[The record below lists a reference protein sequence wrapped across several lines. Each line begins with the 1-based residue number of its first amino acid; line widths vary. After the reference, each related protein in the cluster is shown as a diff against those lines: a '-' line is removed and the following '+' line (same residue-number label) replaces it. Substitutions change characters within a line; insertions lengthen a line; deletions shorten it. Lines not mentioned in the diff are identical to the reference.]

1 MSSDNK
7 AESRPGEIVGNKVNI
22 KTDTRADVKVDS
34 MAAGGKKVSAIDF
47 FCIGFGAIVGVGWAV
62 SINSWM
68 AGSGGPLPAAVGYIL
83 ALIIMIPIAL
93 CYCELCA
100 MLPVSGGGMAYAFRA
115 FGDNIAFISG
125 WAAFGAFITIIPWEA
140 IYVVDILSILF
151 PQLKSGAP
159 LYTLAGADIYLGHIL
174 IGLAISIVLFM
185 INRKGVSSSASMQR
199 VLCLVLVGAGILAM
213 IFAAF
218 KFNTANFQPVYEN
231 IGKGTHH
238 SFIGGAMVILAS
250 APFFLAGFETI
261 PQGIESAGGEVK
273 SVGKT
278 VVLTVVLSCLF
289 YALLLFTLGG
299 AMPWKEFVNYGS
311 PSAALLFRDV
321 YSGPVGTGLYLFILI
336 GAICGLIT
344 TWNGFMMASSQ
355 ILMAMARVSIVPDV
369 LAQQHPVYKTPINAL
384 KVCLVASIAG
394 PFLGSGLIGS
404 LTTFSAAGY
413 VTSWMITAYSLI
425 KLRHSEPTLAR
436 PYMIPGGEKMAW
448 FAGIS
453 MTLLLG
459 LLLIPGQPVFMGKF
473 ATIMFAGWMFIGLV
487 LFILDYR
494 QRRQYSKLKRA
505 SFLFASMMAQGDA
518 VLPDYAD
525 FFEDD
530 YRYLSFVIP
539 KDADYSG
546 QSLIELGW
554 GKNQNIFI
562 IKIEHGTEMIFLP
575 NGKTKVYKGDRVFA
589 VGVEKAIVRFRDG
602 QFIGDKYTMGNLKDF
617 MGMGS
622 TEAQVPLICR
632 VVKVTAEAPYCNK
645 PLKYSGITDYT
656 QCMVIGLQSLGKT
669 FMMPDADTLI
679 EEGDDLWV
687 VGLEENID
695 KFLELSGQAE
705 TAE

>member
-1 MSSDNK
+1 MEN
-7 AESRPGEIVGNKVNI
+7 VNE
-22 KTDTRADVKVDS
+22 KETELAVK
-34 MAAGGKKVSAIDF
+34 KKGVSAIDF

-68 AGSGGPLPAAVGYIL
+68 AGSGGPLPAAVGYII
-83 ALIIMIPIAL
+83 ALVIMIPIAL

-115 FGDNIAFISG
+115 FGDNVAFISG

-140 IYVVDILSILF
+140 IYVVDILSILI

-159 LYTLAGADIYLGHIL
+159 LYTLAGADIYMGHIL
-174 IGLAISIVLFM
+174 IGLAISVILFL
-185 INRKGVSSSASMQR
+185 INRKGVTSSASMQR

-213 IFAAF
+213 ICAMY
-218 KFNTANFQPVYEN
+218 KFDVANFQPVYEN
-231 IGKGTHH
+231 IGKGTHK
-238 SFIGGAMVILAS
+238 SFLGGAMVILAS

-261 PQGIESAGGEVK
+261 PQGIESAGGDPK

-299 AMPWKEFVNYGS
+299 AMPWKDFVGYNS
-311 PSAALLFRDV
+311 PSAALLFRNI
-321 YSGPVGTGLYLFILI
+321 YSGPLGTGLYLFILI
-336 GAICGLIT
+336 GAISGLIT

-369 LAQQHPVYKTPINAL
+369 LAEQHPVYKTPINAL

-425 KLRHSEPTLAR
+425 KLRHSEPTLER
-436 PYMIPGGEKMAW
+436 PYKIPGGEKMAW

-453 MTLLLG
+453 MTMLLA
-459 LLLIPGQPVFMGKF
+459 LLLIPGQPVFMGAF
-473 ATIMFAGWMFIGLV
+473 ATALFAGWMFIGLV
-487 LFILDYR
+487 LFIIDYR
-494 QRRQYSKLKRA
+494 QRRQYSQLKRA
-505 SFLFASMMAQGDA
+505 SFLFASMMVQGDT
-518 VLPDYAD
+518 VLPDYTE

-530 YRYLSFVIP
+530 YRYLSFVVP
-539 KDADYSG
+539 KEADYSG
-546 QSLIELGW
+546 KTLIELGW

-589 VGVEKAIVRFRDG
+589 VGVEKAILRFRDG
-602 QFIGDKYTMGNLKDF
+602 QYIGNKHTIGNLKDF
-617 MGMGS
+617 MGLGS
-622 TEAQVPLICR
+622 TEAQVPLECR
-632 VVKVTAEAPYCNK
+632 VVKVVADAPYCNK
-645 PLKYSGITDYT
+645 PLKYSGIADYT

-669 FMMPDADTLI
+669 FMMPNADTLI
-679 EEGDDLWV
+679 EEGDDLWI
-687 VGLEENID
+687 VGLEENIE
-695 KFLELSGQAE
+695 KFLALTEK
-705 TAE
+705 

>member
-1 MSSDNK
+1 MKD
-7 AESRPGEIVGNKVNI
+7 
-22 KTDTRADVKVDS
+22 
-34 MAAGGKKVSAIDF
+34 KKGVSAIDF

-83 ALIIMIPIAL
+83 ALVLMIPVAL
-93 CYCELCA
+93 CYCELCS

-115 FGDNIAFISG
+115 FGDNVAFISG

-151 PQLKSGAP
+151 PVLKAGAP
-159 LYTLAGADIYLGHIL
+159 LYTLAGAEIYFGHIAV
-174 IGLAISIVLFM
+174 GVVISVILFL
-185 INRKGVSSSASMQR
+185 INRKGVTSSATMQK

-213 IFAAF
+213 IFAAV
-218 KFNTANFQPVYEN
+218 KFDAANFQPIYEN
-231 IGKGTHH
+231 IGNGSHK
-238 SFIGGAMVILAS
+238 SFIGGALVILAS

-261 PQGIESAGGEVK
+261 PQGIESAGGDVK

-289 YALLLFTLGG
+289 YSLLLFTLGG
-299 AMPWKEFVNYGS
+299 AMPWQDFVKFDS
-311 PSAALLFRDV
+311 PAAALLFRDV
-321 YSGPVGTGLYLFILI
+321 YGGPIGMGLYLFILI

-369 LAQQHPVYKTPINAL
+369 LAEQHPVYKTPVNAL
-384 KVCLVASIAG
+384 KVCLIASIAG

-425 KLRHSEPTLAR
+425 KLRDTEPTLHR
-436 PYMIPGGEKMAW
+436 PYEIPGGEKTAW

-453 MTLLLG
+453 MTVLLA
-459 LLLIPGQPVFMGKF
+459 LLIIPGQPVHMGFF
-473 ATIMFAGWMFIGLV
+473 ATVMFVGWMFLGFV

-494 QRRQYSKLKRA
+494 QRRQYSKLKRT
-505 SFLFASMMAQGDA
+505 SFLFASMMASQGDIE
-518 VLPDYAD
+518 LPDYTE

-530 YRYLSFVIP
+530 YRYISFVVP
-539 KDADYSG
+539 KEADYSG
-546 QSLIELGW
+546 MTLNEIGW
-554 GKNQNIFI
+554 GRSRNVFI
-562 IKIEHGTEMIFLP
+562 LKIEHGTEMLFLP
-575 NGKTKVYKGDRVFA
+575 NGHTRVYKGDRVFA
-589 VGVEKAIVRFRDG
+589 VGVEKAIFKFAEG
-602 QFIGDKYTMGNLKDF
+602 QYIGDKYTIGNLKDF
-617 MGMGS
+617 MGLGS
-622 TEAQVPLICR
+622 TEAQVPLVCR
-632 VVKVTAEAPYCNK
+632 TVKVVKDAPYCDK

-656 QCMVIGLQSLGKT
+656 QCMVIGLQSMGKT

-679 EEGDDLWV
+679 EEGDELWV
-687 VGLEENID
+687 VGLEENIE
-695 KFLELSGQAE
+695 KFLKLTEDAVSR
-705 TAE
+705 TAGKPVAND

>member
-1 MSSDNK
+1 MKEN
-7 AESRPGEIVGNKVNI
+7 RG
-22 KTDTRADVKVDS
+22 
-34 MAAGGKKVSAIDF
+34 VSAIDF

-68 AGSGGPLPAAVGYIL
+68 AGSGGPLPAAVGFII
-83 ALIIMIPIAL
+83 ALVIMIPIAL

-115 FGDNIAFISG
+115 FGDNVAFVSG

-174 IGLAISIVLFM
+174 IGLAISVILFL
-185 INRKGVSSSASMQR
+185 INRKGVTSSATMQR
-199 VLCLVLVGAGILAM
+199 VLCLILVGAGILAM
-213 IFAAF
+213 ICAVF
-218 KFNTANFQPVYEN
+218 KFDIVNFQPIYEN
-231 IGKGTHH
+231 IGMGTHKT
-238 SFIGGAMVILAS
+238 FFGGAMVILAS

-261 PQGIESAGGEVK
+261 PQGIESAGGDPK

-299 AMPWKEFVNYGS
+299 AMPWKEFIGYDS
-311 PSAALLFRDV
+311 PAAALLFRNI
-321 YSGPVGTGLYLFILI
+321 YKGPIGTGLYLFILI
-336 GAICGLIT
+336 GAISGLIT

-355 ILMAMARVSIVPDV
+355 ILMAMARVSIVPDM
-369 LAQQHPVYKTPINAL
+369 LAEQHPVYKTPVNAL

-425 KLRHSEPTLAR
+425 KLRHSEPALER

-453 MTLLLG
+453 MSLLLA
-459 LLLIPGQPVFMGKF
+459 LLILPGQPVFMGKF
-473 ATIMFAGWMFIGLV
+473 ATFMLGGWMLIGLV
-487 LFILDYR
+487 LFVLDYR
-494 QRRQYSKLKRA
+494 QRRRYSNLKRA
-505 SFLFASMMAQGDA
+505 SFLFASMMAQSDK
-518 VLPDYAD
+518 VLPDYTE

-530 YRYLSFVIP
+530 YRYLSFVVP
-539 KDADYSG
+539 KEVDYSG
-546 QSLIELGW
+546 QSLMELGW
-554 GKNQNIFI
+554 GKSQNIFI

-575 NGKTKVYKGDRVFA
+575 NGKTKVYRGDRIFA
-589 VGVEKAIVRFRDG
+589 VGVEKAVIRFRDG
-602 QFIGDKYTMGNLKDF
+602 QYIGEKYTIGNLKDF
-617 MGMGS
+617 MGLGS
-622 TEAQVPLICR
+622 TEAQVPLICK
-632 VVKVTAEAPYCNK
+632 VVKVEKSAPYCNK
-645 PLKYSGITDYT
+645 RLKYSGITDYT

-687 VGLEENID
+687 VGLEENIE
-695 KFLELSGQAE
+695 KFMTL
-705 TAE
+705 

>member
-1 MSSDNK
+1 MIQCMLKFTGVLQECEMEDKGSKN
-7 AESRPGEIVGNKVNI
+7 
-22 KTDTRADVKVDS
+22 
-34 MAAGGKKVSAIDF
+34 KVSAIDF

-68 AGSGGPLPAAVGYIL
+68 AGSGGPLPAAAGYLL
-83 ALIIMIPIAL
+83 ALVIMIPIAL

-151 PQLKSGAP
+151 PQLKGGAP
-159 LYTLAGADIYLGHIL
+159 LYTLAGADIYIGHIL
-174 IGLAISIVLFM
+174 IGLAISIVLFL

-199 VLCLVLVGAGILAM
+199 ILCLILVGAGILAM
-213 IFAAF
+213 IFAIF
-218 KFNTANFQPVYEN
+218 KFDASNFQPIYEN
-231 IGKGTHH
+231 IGKGTHK
-238 SFIGGAMVILAS
+238 SFIGGALVILAS

-261 PQGIESAGGEVK
+261 PQGIESAGGDVK

-299 AMPWKEFVNYGS
+299 AMPWKEFIGFDS

-321 YSGPVGTGLYLFILI
+321 YGGPVGMGLYLFILI

-355 ILMAMARVSIVPDV
+355 ILMAMARVSIVPDI
-369 LAQQHPVYKTPINAL
+369 LAKQHPVYKTPINAL

-425 KLRHSEPTLAR
+425 RLRHQEPGLLR
-436 PYMIPGGEKMAW
+436 PYKIPGGEKTAW

-453 MTLLLG
+453 MTVLLG
-459 LLLIPGQPVFMGKF
+459 LLLIPGQPVYMGRF
-473 ATIMFAGWMFIGLV
+473 AVSMFAGWMLIGLV

-505 SFLFASMMAQGDA
+505 SFLFASMMAQGD
-518 VLPDYAD
+518 VTLPDYSTY
-525 FFEDD
+525 FEDD
-530 YRYLSFVIP
+530 YRFLSFVVP
-539 KDADYSG
+539 KEADYSG
-546 QSLIELGW
+546 RTLMELGW
-554 GKNQNIFI
+554 GKSQNIFI
-562 IKIEHGTEMIFLP
+562 IKIEHGTELIFLP

-589 VGVEKAIVRFRDG
+589 VGIERSIERFRDG
-602 QFIGDKYTMGNLKDF
+602 QYIGDKYTMGNLSDF
-617 MGMGS
+617 MGLGK

-632 VVKVTAEAPYCNK
+632 EVKVTLDAPYCNK

-656 QCMVIGLQSLGKT
+656 QCMVIGLQSEGKT

-679 EEGDDLWV
+679 EEGDNLWV

-695 KFLELSGQAE
+695 KFLELSGAN
-705 TAE
+705 